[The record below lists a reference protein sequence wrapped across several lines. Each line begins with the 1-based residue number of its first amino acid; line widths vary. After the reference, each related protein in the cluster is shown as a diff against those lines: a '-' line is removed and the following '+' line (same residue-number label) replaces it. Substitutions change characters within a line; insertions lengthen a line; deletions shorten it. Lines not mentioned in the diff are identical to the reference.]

1 MVHTVKRHIEVFG
14 GEHHAVERHTFHSPR
29 TLPNLAGLV
38 QHDEFEMIGDG
49 FHALSAVGSA
59 VFLAG
64 ARLDSGKS
72 RREEVARRVPYRFAM
87 ARSQVETHA
96 ASQLAV
102 AAEGFLMHEH
112 LLAERFEIL
121 SITTRVSMPVPVG
134 TAHDAISLVNGY
146 PSLIDGIGTRQPDDG
161 SRNCRLFP
169 RLPSPAAWTEPARTG
184 GTGTTRLN
192 IRKAPPAQYGR
203 RFHHRLGC
211 QAKSPKSGESLTEP
225 GYGRSCR

>member
-146 PSLIDGIGTRQPDDG
+146 PSLIDGIGTRRPVNRMMVRATAG
-161 SRNCRLFP
+161 SSRGSLH
-169 RLPSPAAWTEPARTG
+169 LPHGLSRPVPAAP
-184 GTGTTRLN
+184 
-192 IRKAPPAQYGR
+192 APPA
-203 RFHHRLGC
+203 
-211 QAKSPKSGESLTEP
+211 
-225 GYGRSCR
+225 

>member
-29 TLPNLAGLV
+29 TLPNLTGLV

-87 ARSQVETHA
+87 ARSQRWKRMPR
-96 ASQLAV
+96 ASLQLP
-102 AAEGFLMHEH
+102 L
-112 LLAERFEIL
+112 
-121 SITTRVSMPVPVG
+121 
-134 TAHDAISLVNGY
+134 
-146 PSLIDGIGTRQPDDG
+146 
-161 SRNCRLFP
+161 
-169 RLPSPAAWTEPARTG
+169 
-184 GTGTTRLN
+184 
-192 IRKAPPAQYGR
+192 KA
-203 RFHHRLGC
+203 F
-211 QAKSPKSGESLTEP
+211 
-225 GYGRSCR
+225 